1 MKGEMMN
8 NEDVLAAMMAASAD
22 VDLFS
27 CDRLEALTAGHGM
40 VNMSVWAIA
49 NVITDELLA
58 GRDISLK
65 FSNTRTLPVDDV
77 IAKCIAASKSAGAE
91 AGNASLLTAA
101 MLYLAGSQAHAG
113 VPVGN
118 RKLGALCRMASG
130 GQRCGVAMIP
140 TAKWGN
146 KASGFPA
153 VQAIYN
159 AMVAGE
165 LTKVDGRK
173 IPAGVTALF
182 VGHAPLGE
190 EHAILEVA
198 KRAAAIGTK
207 AMIEAQA
214 GVGIIPEL
222 LYDAIFGAAATLE
235 IVHPDAWTMEPDGT
249 VIEDS
254 PYLVGKAAAEAA
266 GLPKQLTLEITGEVF
281 DTAKFVGDFGLIL
294 KDVGAPTVV
303 GVLCLRDLL
312 QVFKENVSPYRPTTP
327 PMGHSCAEAVLA
339 MKALIAWEFDR
350 PRVMRGL
357 VDLWNTK
364 RVDPEIAQVASNT
377 MARKAEQVRRGPV
390 SNLVIRASDPERTRV
405 LLDRAVKSYEGLTSG
420 KSLEEVVNGLEL
432 ERRDRVEAGATMLLK
447 AWTGKDITFDITKV
461 APRRHKKGMRG
472 AWWVFDMDVDIA
484 ITVDGRTTSL
494 SGLAQTCIPKAV
506 LEGDAEMCSLV
517 GIACLPAA
525 ELALSPHTILNI
537 TVPAAMAAVLG
548 KATPEEAAAT
558 AEKAAFITAA
568 IPGAREKALE
578 VARRAIEIAGVLKTA
593 D

>member
-1 MKGEMMN
+1 MTN
-8 NEDVLAAMMAASAD
+8 PSILAAMTAASTD
-22 VDLFS
+22 VDLLS

-49 NVITDELLA
+49 NVITEELTA
-58 GRDISLK
+58 GGDISLK

-77 IAKCIAASKSAGAE
+77 IAKCVAASRDAGAE
-91 AGNASLLTAA
+91 AGNAALLTAV

-146 KASGFPA
+146 KTSGFAA

-165 LTKVDGRK
+165 LTEVDGRK

-198 KRAAAIGTK
+198 KRAATIGTK
-207 AMIEAQA
+207 AMMDAQA

-249 VIEDS
+249 VIEGS

-266 GLPKQLTLEITGEVF
+266 GLPKQLTLEVTGEVF
-281 DTAKFVGDFGLIL
+281 DTAKFVGDLGLIL

-303 GVLCLRDLL
+303 GLLCVRDLL
-312 QVFKENVSPYRPTTP
+312 QVFRENVSPYRPTTP
-327 PMGHSCAEAVLA
+327 PMGHSCAEAVLT
-339 MKALIAWEFDR
+339 MKALIAWDFDR
-350 PRVMRGL
+350 ERVRHGL
-357 VDLWNTK
+357 VDLWNNG

-390 SNLVIRASDPERTRV
+390 SNLVIRASDPERARV
-405 LLDRAVKSYEGLTSG
+405 LLDRAVKSYEGLKAG

-432 ERRDRVEAGATMLLK
+432 ERRDRVEAGATGLLK
-447 AWTGKDITFDITKV
+447 AWTGKDITFDITKT
-461 APRRHKKGMRG
+461 APRHHKKGIRG
-472 AWWVFDMDVDIA
+472 AWWVFDMDVDVA
-484 ITVDGRTTSL
+484 VTVEGKTTSL
-494 SGLAQTCIPKAV
+494 VGLAHQCIPKAV
-506 LEGDAEMCSLV
+506 LEGDAEMCSVV
-517 GIACLPAA
+517 GIACLPAS
-525 ELALSPHTILNI
+525 ELALSPHTIVNI
-537 TVPAAMAAVLG
+537 TVPAAMAAIMG
-548 KATPEEAAAT
+548 IATPEEAAAR

-568 IPGAREKALE
+568 IPGSKEKALE
-578 VARRAIEIAGVLKTA
+578 VAQRAIEIAVGLKS
-593 D
+593 DS